1 MLKGACD
8 IFALVGNV
16 IHNDC
21 EVKHIT
27 TLFNDWEVKHVTIQ
41 FEMID
46 TSGIGMAPK
55 LQELLDR
62 FALIDKIIIY
72 VNDEGSNLQTCAW

>member
-1 MLKGACD
+1 
-8 IFALVGNV
+8 
-16 IHNDC
+16 
-21 EVKHIT
+21 
-27 TLFNDWEVKHVTIQ
+27 
-41 FEMID
+41 
-46 TSGIGMAPK
+46 